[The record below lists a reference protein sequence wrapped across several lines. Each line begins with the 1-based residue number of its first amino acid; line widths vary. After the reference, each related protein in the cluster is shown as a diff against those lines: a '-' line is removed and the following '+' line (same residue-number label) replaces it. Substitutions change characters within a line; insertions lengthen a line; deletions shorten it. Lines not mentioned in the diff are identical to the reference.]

1 MESINKTQYI
11 YRRTQGV
18 MSFAMY
24 FGITLVAVVVIFHH
38 SMMAIN

>member
-18 MSFAMY
+18 MSFY
-24 FGITLVAVVVIFHH
+24 LCFGITLVAVIVIFHH

>member
-18 MSFAMY
+18 MSFSMY
-24 FGITLVAVVVIFHH
+24 FGITCYIPSFNDGNKLT
-38 SMMAIN
+38 